1 MAESH
6 PVTRPTVEDIDES
19 ESEGEAEEAVDT
31 PAAAEH
37 DTSAPAKK
45 KKKKSKKAKVAS
57 ALGLNP
63 SLESTKPAAKMSDAN
78 LQKVLEANPALKSE
92 FANSSP
98 EDVQKTLRGMNL
110 EQLLTGMSLTNKNQ
124 KDMASYKFWSTQPV
138 PRLDESNSDRLK
150 IPDGPIKEVEKDKV
164 PQTPAPLP
172 EGYEWVELDLTD
184 EQELDEV
191 HSLLNLHYVE
201 DDKAMFRFAYSRPF
215 LDWALKAPGWRK
227 SWHVGVRAKGKS
239 NLLVATIFGI
249 PTKLRVREN
258 VFEVAE
264 INYLCIHK
272 KLRSKRLAPVLIKEV
287 TRKCYLEGVYQAI
300 YTGGTI
306 LPTPVSTCRYYHRPL
321 QWPKLHDV
329 GFSPLPPKM
338 TPSMMIKRNR
348 VPAQT
353 STSGW
358 REMEE
363 KDVDDVLSLLSR
375 YLKRFQ
381 LTQEFT
387 REEIEHWFLN
397 RQKKAEDRVVWA
409 YVVEEAGKGTITD
422 FASFYNLE
430 STILGDQ
437 NPQKPKHDKI
447 KAAYS
452 FYYATTAAFE
462 VKEKGLKQ
470 RVQGLMSDCLVEAK
484 NAGFDVFNALTLLDN
499 PLFLEELKFGA
510 GDGQLHYYL
519 YNWRTA
525 PIMGGVDK
533 KNLPDEKCRY
543 GMGMVML

>member
-6 PVTRPTVEDIDES
+6 IVATPTVEDVAES
-19 ESEGEAEEAVDT
+19 ESDVETEETANVPESAE
-31 PAAAEH
+31 
-37 DTSAPAKK
+37 TSTSVNAKK

-63 SLESTKPAAKMSDAN
+63 SSESTKPAAKMSDAN
-78 LQKVLEANPALKSE
+78 LQKVLEANPALKGE

-98 EDVQKTLRGMNL
+98 EDVQKMLKSMNL

-138 PRLDESNSDRLK
+138 PRLDESSSERSKVL
-150 IPDGPIKEVEKDKV
+150 DGPIKEVEKDKI

-184 EQELDEV
+184 EQELEEV
-191 HSLLNLHYVE
+191 HNLLNLHYVE
-201 DDKAMFRFAYSRPF
+201 DDKAMFRFAYSRAF

-239 NLLVATIFGI
+239 NVLVATIFGI
-249 PTKLRVREN
+249 PTKLRVREK
-258 VFEVAE
+258 VFDVAE
-264 INYLCIHK
+264 VNFLCIHK

-287 TRKCYLEGVYQAI
+287 TRKCNMEGVYQAI

-321 QWPKLHDV
+321 QWSKLHDA

-338 TPSMMIKRNR
+338 TPSMMIKKNR

-353 STSGW
+353 STAGW
-358 REMEE
+358 REMEQR
-363 KDVDDVLSLLSR
+363 DVDNVLALLTK

-387 REEIEHWFLN
+387 REEVEHWFVN
-397 RQKKAEDRVVWA
+397 RQSKSDDRVVWA
-409 YVVEEAGKGTITD
+409 YVVDDADKGTITD

-437 NPQKPKHDKI
+437 HLNKPKHDKI

-452 FYYATTAAFE
+452 FYYATSAAFE
-462 VKEKGLKQ
+462 PEEKGLKQ
-470 RVQGLMSDCLVEAK
+470 RVQGLISDCLVEAK
-484 NAGFDVFNALTLLDN
+484 NADFDVFNALTLLDN
-499 PLFLEELKFGA
+499 PLFLEDLKFGA

-519 YNWRTA
+519 FNWRTA

-533 KNLPDEKCRY
+533 RNLPDEKCRY